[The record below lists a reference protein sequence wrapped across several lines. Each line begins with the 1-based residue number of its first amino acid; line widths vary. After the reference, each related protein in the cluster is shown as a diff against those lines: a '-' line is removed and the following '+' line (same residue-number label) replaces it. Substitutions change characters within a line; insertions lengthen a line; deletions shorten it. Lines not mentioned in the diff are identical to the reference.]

1 MFSGISQQI
10 GQKEIGVKTGG
21 KEKTRITAVLTVL
34 ADGSK
39 LPPLLIFKGQPSS
52 SNKSRPANNIERE
65 FENYKDKKGYAYP
78 RCRLRRGPKAWHSQR
93 VFDNQ
98 WIPQVWRQRPG
109 RLSREH
115 GYRQPDTL
123 LAWDDYTVHKT
134 AASTEAMAESNTTL
148 FLVPG
153 GLTPKLQPCDGLVN
167 KLFKAHMSR
176 LDDDH
181 MSSPEVGRD
190 KNGYPEAPSRGLLAR
205 WVKKSW
211 GGRSADGIRARW
223 KKAGLLPFDG
233 SEDEA
238 WANKELGADAQGKPL
253 DADDS
258 AAAAGA
264 DQSEPTSN
272 AANLME
278 VLEIADYD
286 ETGVEVLEISDTEE
300 DV

>member
-1 MFSGISQQI
+1 M
-10 GQKEIGVKTGG
+10 
-21 KEKTRITAVLTVL
+21 LTVL

-39 LPPLLIFKGQPSS
+39 LLPLLIFKGQPSS
-52 SNKSRPANNIERE
+52 SNKSLSANGIERE
-65 FENYKDKKGYAYP
+65 FKNNKDKIGYAYP
-78 RCRLRRGPKAWHSQR
+78 RGVVYAVDPKAWHSQR
-93 VFDNQ
+93 VFDKV
-98 WIPQVWRQRPG
+98 WMPQVWRQRRG
-109 RLSREH
+109 RLGREH
-115 GYRQPDTL
+115 GYRQPDML

-134 AASTEAMAESNTTL
+134 AASAEAMAESNTTL

-176 LDDDH
+176 LYDDD
-181 MSSPEVGRD
+181 MASPEVGRD
-190 KNGYPEAPSRGLLAR
+190 KNGYPKAPSRGLLAQ
-205 WVKKSW
+205 WVKKS
-211 GGRSADGIRARW
+211 RDALSADDIRASW
-223 KKAGLLPFDG
+223 KKAGLLLPFDG
-233 SEDEA
+233 SEDAA

-258 AAAAGA
+258 AAAAGE

-278 VLEIADYD
+278 VLEIADD
-286 ETGVEVLEISDTEE
+286 DDTGVEVLEISDTEE